1 MINAQANSTYASMS
15 GYTLEDS
22 PGTKKTGAN
31 VKRRSEVLEE
41 ARKTAQL
48 EAQIGMPKKK

>member
-1 MINAQANSTYASMS
+1 MNAQANSTYASMS